1 MDDIM
6 RNEKDILGRPELRK
20 NPYTVPDGYFNS
32 VKKSIRITDHSV
44 CSRRHG
50 TWPYILAIAASFA
63 LLFLAGAGVLSRQQ
77 DMVEYDSIDLL
88 VFSDISE
95 ESYYDLQAMSEPEE
109 LSEEEIIEYLI
120 YTGTTLESI
129 ETNE

>member
-1 MDDIM
+1 M
-6 RNEKDILGRPELRK
+6 RNDKDILGRPELRK

-32 VKKSIRITDHSV
+32 VKESIRITDRNHHSR
-44 CSRRHG
+44 RRHG
-50 TWPYILAIAASFA
+50 TGLYIPAIAASLA
-63 LLFLAGAGVLSRQQ
+63 LLLLAGIGVLSKQEAKI
-77 DMVEYDSIDLL
+77 EYDSIDLL

-120 YTGTTLESI
+120 YTGITLENI